1 MNPLRNATN
10 NEVRG
15 RLLLRGSSVD
25 QFAREIGVPVQT
37 VYTVIRR
44 FSMSDRTPHGEI
56 TKRVLRKLAP
66 YMKPDKGE
74 RKCA

>member
-1 MNPLRNATN
+1 MNPLRKSTI

-15 RLLLRGSSVD
+15 RLLLRGTSID
-25 QFAREIGVPVQT
+25 EFARKIGVPVHT

-44 FSMSDRTPHGEI
+44 YAMSDQKPQGEI
-56 TKRVLRKLAP
+56 TKRVLRKLTP